1 MALSDTVRRLR
12 AERAWSQ
19 RELARQAGIS
29 HQTVVN
35 VEAEPDYSPSLAT
48 LGKLAKAFKVRP
60 NALMSVAD
68 LEALAQ
74 KKIHARAA

>member
-1 MALSDTVRRLR
+1 MALRETVRRLR

-19 RELARQAGIS
+19 RELARQAGVS

-35 VEAEPDYSPSLAT
+35 VEGELDYVPSLGT

-60 NALMSVAD
+60 NALMSVAE

-74 KKIHARAA
+74 KKIQARAA